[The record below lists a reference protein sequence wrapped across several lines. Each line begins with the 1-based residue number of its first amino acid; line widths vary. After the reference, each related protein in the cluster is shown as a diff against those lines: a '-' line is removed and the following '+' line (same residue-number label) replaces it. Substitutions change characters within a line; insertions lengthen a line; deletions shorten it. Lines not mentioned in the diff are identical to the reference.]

1 MYCYR
6 CNGTLD
12 LKKDTC
18 SKCGTDVRM
27 FKKIVYASNRKYNDG
42 LQKAEA
48 RNLSGA
54 VEDLKVS
61 LHLYKKNIQA
71 RNLLGLVYYA
81 MGESAEALKEWS
93 IAKSMSASPGL
104 QDRFINAMQKNMR
117 ELNSEA
123 NCLKRF
129 NQALGYA
136 KNNAKDLAVIQL
148 KKVIST
154 QPNMTKAYNL
164 LALLY
169 MEDGKY
175 DQAEKMLA
183 KCLETDRGNDTAVRY
198 LKSIRE
204 LDESDGARSLGTVGT
219 EDREQLIIPVR
230 FRDYGT
236 YLSNALYILLGL
248 VLGILIAWFV
258 IVPGRVEKEMS
269 NVEAANRSYE
279 ARISELQ
286 SQAAEYSREAGEG
299 TEAPSG
305 ETVDPSNPTEDQP
318 APSTDEA
325 DENGE
330 TMPVIVKNPD
340 AGGMGW
346 AKNQEDV
353 EKALEAFGATPPRYA
368 ELIECIFRVDQSQLS
383 VDNQTHFR
391 NLMINLFADPTYQR
405 IQAVAFN
412 YEATEDYEN
421 MAALY
426 DALSILH
433 PEVNGY
439 RNKAGQAYE
448 KLGDTKTAANRYWQ
462 EAILFPDTE
471 QGKDAEFRYSLITDR
486 IYLPPYRGTTPLEEF
501 KKPLSFDEIVSKI
514 GGPSE

>member
-27 FKKIVYASNRKYNDG
+27 FKKIVYASNRKYNAG

-93 IAKSMSASPGL
+93 ISKSLTASPGL
-104 QDRFINAMQKNMR
+104 QDRFINSMQKNMR

-164 LALLY
+164 LALIY

-175 DQAEKMLA
+175 DQAEKVLV
-183 KCLETDRGNDTAVRY
+183 KCLETDRGNDTAIRY

-204 LDESDGARSLGTVGT
+204 LDESDNAKSLGTVGA

-258 IVPGRVEKEMS
+258 IVPGRVEREMS
-269 NVEAANRSYE
+269 GVDAAYRSYE
-279 ARISELQ
+279 ERISELQ
-286 SQAAEYSREAGEG
+286 SRAAEYSREAETEPAEPVDPASS
-299 TEAPSG
+299 TEA
-305 ETVDPSNPTEDQP
+305 EP
-318 APSTDEA
+318 APSTEPAEED
-325 DENGE
+325 GE
-330 TMPVIVKNPD
+330 TMPVIEKNPD
-340 AGGMGW
+340 AGGIGW

-353 EKALEAFGATPPRYA
+353 AKALEAFGATPPDYA
-368 ELIECIFRVDQSQLS
+368 ELIQSIFRVDASQLS
-383 VDNQTHFR
+383 VDNQTHYR

-405 IQAVAFN
+405 MQAMAFN

-426 DALSILH
+426 EALSVLH
-433 PEVNGY
+433 PEAMGY

-448 KLGDTKTAANRYWQ
+448 KLGDEKKAANLYWQ

-471 QGKDAEFRYSLITDR
+471 QGKDAEFRYSVLTDR
-486 IYLPPYRGTTPLEEF
+486 LILPPYRGSTPLEEF

-514 GGPSE
+514 GGPTE

>member
-27 FKKIVYASNRKYNDG
+27 FKKIVYASNRKYNEA
-42 LQKAEA
+42 LVKAEA

-54 VEDLKVS
+54 VDDLKAS

-71 RNLLGLVYYA
+71 RNLLGLVYSA
-81 MGESAEALKEWS
+81 MGESAEALKEWNTVQRIS
-93 IAKSMSASPGL
+93 SGSPL
-104 QDRFINAMQKNMR
+104 AERFLGVLQKNMR

-123 NCLKRF
+123 NGLKRF

-154 QPNMTKAYNL
+154 HPNMTKAYNL

-175 DQAEKMLA
+175 AQAEKVLV
-183 KCLETDRGNDTAVRY
+183 KCLETDRGNDTAIRY

-204 LDESDGARSLGTVGT
+204 LDESDNAKSLGTVGS

-236 YLSNALYILLGL
+236 YLSNALYIVLGL

-258 IVPGRVEKEMS
+258 IVPGRVERELD
-269 NVEAANRSYE
+269 NADEINRSYE
-279 ARISELQ
+279 EKISELQ
-286 SQAAEYSREAGEG
+286 SRVAEESRVIESVMEMEETAEESETGVAGPE
-299 TEAPSG
+299 ES
-305 ETVDPSNPTEDQP
+305 
-318 APSTDEA
+318 
-325 DENGE
+325 
-330 TMPVIVKNPD
+330 MPVREMNT
-340 AGGMGW
+340 GW
-346 AKNQEDV
+346 SQNQRDV
-353 EKALEAFGATPPRYA
+353 ENAVAHINEQPVPRYA
-368 ELIECIFRVDQSQLS
+368 ETITEILRVDQSQLS
-383 VDNQTHFR
+383 EGNQTHYR
-391 NLMINLFADPTYQR
+391 NIISILFAEQTYQR

-412 YEATEDYEN
+412 YESTGDYEE
-421 MAALY
+421 MAAY
-426 DALSILH
+426 YVALAALH
-433 PEVNGY
+433 PEAT
-439 RNKAGQAYE
+439 RFRAKAGEAYE
-448 KLGDTKTAANRYWQ
+448 LLGDRKTAANYYWQ
-462 EAILFPDTE
+462 EAILFPE
-471 QGKDAEFRYSLITDR
+471 EESGKDAAYRYAKLTGKS
-486 IYLPPYRGTTPLEEF
+486 YLPPYEGEIPLEEYR
-501 KKPLSFDEIVSKI
+501 KPLSPEEMISKI
-514 GGPSE
+514 GGTE